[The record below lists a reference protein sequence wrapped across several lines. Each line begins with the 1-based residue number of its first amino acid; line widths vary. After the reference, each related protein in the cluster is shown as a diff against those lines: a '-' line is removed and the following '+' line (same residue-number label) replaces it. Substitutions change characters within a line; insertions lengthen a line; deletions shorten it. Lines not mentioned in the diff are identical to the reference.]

1 MYYKLKNIMDT
12 IIIKN
17 EAAIAEDVN
26 QKVTGEKIKR
36 TLVKTI
42 SWRVLGTLATIV
54 ISYVI
59 TGTLALAFSIG
70 LIELISKLMLY
81 YFHERTWNKIKWGK

>member
-1 MYYKLKNIMDT
+1 MDT
-12 IIIKN
+12 VLSQKIDIKT
-17 EAAIAEDVN
+17 EEISPIE
-26 QKVTGEKIKR
+26 TGEKIKR

-42 SWRVLGTLATIV
+42 SWRVLGTVATIV
-54 ISYVI
+54 ISYAI

-70 LIELISKLMLY
+70 LIELISKLVLY

>member
-1 MYYKLKNIMDT
+1 MDT
-12 IIIKN
+12 VLNRNATIDV
-17 EAAIAEDVN
+17 AEFTQEVE
-26 QKVTGEKIKR
+26 GEKIKR

-54 ISYVI
+54 ISYLI

-70 LIELISKLMLY
+70 FIELISKLLLY
-81 YFHERTWNKIKWGK
+81 YFHERSWNKIKWGK

>member
-1 MYYKLKNIMDT
+1 MDT
-12 IIIKN
+12 VFSQN
-17 EAAIAEDVN
+17 DDVKGDGISPI
-26 QKVTGEKIKR
+26 QTGEKVKR

-42 SWRVLGTLATIV
+42 SWRVFGTVATIV

-70 LIELISKLMLY
+70 VIELISKLVLY

>member
-1 MYYKLKNIMDT
+1 MNTVLSQKDT
-12 IIIKN
+12 VTTEVITPK
-17 EAAIAEDVN
+17 
-26 QKVTGEKIKR
+26 QTGEKIKR

-42 SWRVLGTLATIV
+42 SWRVLGTVATIV

-70 LIELISKLMLY
+70 FIELISKLVLY

>member
-1 MYYKLKNIMDT
+1 MDT
-12 IIIKN
+12 VLSRNNAKKIEEITPIQ
-17 EAAIAEDVN
+17 V
-26 QKVTGEKIKR
+26 GEKIKR

-42 SWRVLGTLATIV
+42 SWRVLGTIATIV
-54 ISYVI
+54 ISYLI

-70 LIELISKLMLY
+70 FIELISKLVLY

>member
-1 MYYKLKNIMDT
+1 MDT